1 MRKVLMGDFDALYR
15 LGFVEI
21 LGGKEIELVETL
33 AKGVLERLVEVLP
46 AVVVLDQDKQET
58 DELVKTIVH
67 DFPAIRVIA
76 CSSERPTMRIF
87 PSFHRGESYTRP
99 LEPALFEREVQG

>member
-1 MRKVLMGDFDALYR
+1 MGDFDALYR
-15 LGFVEI
+15 LGFVDI
-21 LGGKEIELVETL
+21 LDDRQVELVETL
-33 AKGVLERLVEVLP
+33 AMGVLERLVEVLP
-46 AVVVLDQDKQET
+46 SVVVLDQDKQET
-58 DELVKTIVH
+58 DELVNTIVH

-99 LEPALFEREVQG
+99 LEPSLFELEVQG